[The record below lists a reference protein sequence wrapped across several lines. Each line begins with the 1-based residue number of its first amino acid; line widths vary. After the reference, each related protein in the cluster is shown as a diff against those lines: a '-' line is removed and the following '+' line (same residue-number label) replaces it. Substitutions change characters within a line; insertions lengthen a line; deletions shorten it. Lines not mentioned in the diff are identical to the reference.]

1 MIGAFKITNQEA
13 VASGIRRIEAV
24 TGTTVALHACEQEQ
38 QEYGYAK
45 LLDCSPKQI
54 AEKIQKINAENT
66 SIQQQLGMVQ

>member
-24 TGTTVALHACEQEQ
+24 TGTKVALHACEQEQ
-38 QEYGYAK
+38 QEYEYAK